1 MTTLVILEPGAYEV
15 WPSES
20 CSFKGSAK
28 THMTVSTPHG
38 LDTQAHACYQC
49 KGVLEAIKALTAF
62 SANPN
67 ITETIED
74 NGTVLATLICTYA

>member
-1 MTTLVILEPGAYEV
+1 MTTLVILEPGSYET
-15 WPSES
+15 WPSDA
-20 CSFKGSAK
+20 CSFKGTDK
-28 THMTVSTPHG
+28 THMTVSTPNNTNLG
-38 LDTQAHACYQC
+38 AHACYQC
-49 KGVLEAIKALTAF
+49 KTPIEAVRALTAF